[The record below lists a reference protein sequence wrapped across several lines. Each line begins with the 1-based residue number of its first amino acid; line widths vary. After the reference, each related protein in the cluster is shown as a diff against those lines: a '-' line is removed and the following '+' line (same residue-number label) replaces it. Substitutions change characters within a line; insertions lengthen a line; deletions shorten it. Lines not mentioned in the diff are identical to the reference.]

1 METRELKVIIPE
13 GYEIDREKST
23 FECIKFKK
31 KVEVNT
37 WKDIT
42 LVNGFYINGVS
53 NIIGDC
59 GRAVEGNKNIFHSEK
74 YAKASLALAQI
85 SQLMPY
91 YGGIVTNEDWKN
103 CNITKYGI
111 VINQGNISWGRYN
124 DLRVPIAFYTKEQLL
139 KFISFPENVQLIK
152 NFYMI
157 D

>member
-1 METRELKVIIPE
+1 METKELKISIPE
-13 GYEIDREKST
+13 RYEIDEENSI

-31 KVEVNT
+31 EKEVNI
-37 WKDIT
+37 WKDINYLSGYYVADT
-42 LVNGFYINGVS
+42 SEIYEVNS
-53 NIIGDC
+53 D
-59 GRAVEGNKNIFHSEK
+59 REDSDKNVFISEK

-124 DLRVPIAFYTKEQLL
+124 DLRVSIAFYTKEQLL
-139 KFISFPENVQLIK
+139 KFISFPENVQLVK
-152 NFYMI
+152 DFYMI

>member
-53 NIIGDC
+53 NIIADC
-59 GRAVEGNKNIFHSEK
+59 GRAVEGNKNILHSEK
-74 YAKASLALAQI
+74 YAKAALALAQI

-91 YGGIVTNEDWKN
+91 YGGEITDEEWNN
-103 CNITKYGI
+103 SFITKYSITIYGTTI
-111 VINQGNISWGRYN
+111 C
-124 DLRVPIAFYTKEQLL
+124 
-139 KFISFPENVQLIK
+139 KFIAVTNRNILTFHTEEQVNRFLSFPENVQLVK
-152 NFYMI
+152 DFYMI